1 MFWWG
6 YAVLAGTI
14 LLSWPGAES
23 VFPFCGTA
31 GGRRIAVN
39 SVRERNFRRIVA
51 VFFQYC
57 IPCVAGRRR
66 GSQESIGRAGF
77 RKPVHSREGWKEYI
91 ERRMQQSREK
101 GGSKPLSY
109 LYSNRKILVDDSREV
124 ILLWGSTGRS
134 VFLPVPP
141 VGRNSCFFM
150 IFPFNSR
157 MGFHVEKRELRG
169 EGMDVAGEKA
179 GMAADAGKMEFRL
192 NGRSVC
198 AMLNVPLAS

>member
-31 GGRRIAVN
+31 GDRRIAVN
-39 SVRERNFRRIVA
+39 SVRERNFRRSVA

-101 GGSKPLSY
+101 SGSKPLSY
-109 LYSNRKILVDDSREV
+109 CAVT
-124 ILLWGSTGRS
+124 GS
-134 VFLPVPP
+134 P
-141 VGRNSCFFM
+141 C
-150 IFPFNSR
+150 
-157 MGFHVEKRELRG
+157 
-169 EGMDVAGEKA
+169 
-179 GMAADAGKMEFRL
+179 
-192 NGRSVC
+192 
-198 AMLNVPLAS
+198 

>member
-31 GGRRIAVN
+31 GDRRIAVN
-39 SVRERNFRRIVA
+39 SVRERNFRRSVA
-51 VFFQYC
+51 VFFLYC

-192 NGRSVC
+192 NGRSVR

>member
-31 GGRRIAVN
+31 GDRRIAVN
-39 SVRERNFRRIVA
+39 SVRERNFRRSVA

-66 GSQESIGRAGF
+66 GSQEIRIQESIGRAGF
-77 RKPVHSREGWKEYI
+77 RKPVHSRERWKEYI
-91 ERRMQQSREK
+91 GRRVQQSREK

-109 LYSNRKILVDDSREV
+109 LCSNRKILVDDFREV
-124 ILLWGSTGRS
+124 MLLLGSTGRK
-134 VFLPVPP
+134 
-141 VGRNSCFFM
+141 C
-150 IFPFNSR
+150 IFPY
-157 MGFHVEKRELRG
+157 LPW
-169 EGMDVAGEKA
+169 
-179 GMAADAGKMEFRL
+179 
-192 NGRSVC
+192 GRIAVFS
-198 AMLNVPLAS
+198 

>member
-31 GGRRIAVN
+31 GDRRIAVN
-39 SVRERNFRRIVA
+39 SVRERNFRRSVA

-150 IFPFNSR
+150 ILPFNSR

-192 NGRSVC
+192 NGRSVR

>member
-31 GGRRIAVN
+31 GDRRIAVN
-39 SVRERNFRRIVA
+39 SVRERNFRRSVA

-77 RKPVHSREGWKEYI
+77 RKPVHSREGWKKYI
-91 ERRMQQSREK
+91 GRRMQQSREK

-157 MGFHVEKRELRG
+157 MGFHVEKGELRG
-169 EGMDVAGEKA
+169 EG
-179 GMAADAGKMEFRL
+179 
-192 NGRSVC
+192 
-198 AMLNVPLAS
+198 

>member
-1 MFWWG
+1 M
-6 YAVLAGTI
+6 AGTI

-31 GGRRIAVN
+31 GDRRIAVN
-39 SVRERNFRRIVA
+39 SVRERNFRRSVA

-179 GMAADAGKMEFRL
+179 GMAVDAGKMEFRL
-192 NGRSVC
+192 NGRSVR